1 LQGMRLKRLL
11 PFAVLAGSF
20 FWSNTVG
27 GLRFLPIYE
36 ALTIKAVKNSPPH
49 IAFEELQSSRAD
61 QSDWDRIAKNPPVVL
76 NSDSVRRPEPKIL
89 LAEMSFK
96 KQSERLNIQEPDNSW
111 MQDLSIAQAR
121 RVQEAQHR
129 HEVLNQNWTTQSW
142 AELAHETLAKSGA
155 LQELSEDTS
164 AEHTKVFVS
173 GTDSSGKTRTQISK
187 SQVYLRGETYPRD
200 PAAERARL
208 PASAEEPEVPSYSIA
223 STTKIKT
230 VMGAIEITGGLAVTN
245 EHHIEI
251 RRNDEGVL
259 KELGRVDL
267 IKGTYKIEVQDVI
280 GSVVARLVSKD
291 GKTMGEG
298 SFRLSRVESISTGTF
313 KGPKLKIAPQPDFA
327 TVVTN
332 AYYPNANRAPANSR
346 VTFVKGTSDVKVDS
360 DSMAI
365 MENVS
370 KGSSTVMRAA
380 APSHYQSASIIVAGS
395 ESRISLFPETMIA
408 AFRDIISQQRQLS
421 LGENPSII
429 WGQVMLDEKTISGVE
444 VQVESDSSLVPVYFN
459 EMMLPD
465 PKLNSTS
472 ANGLF
477 AFVDASPGYHSLLA
491 TRSGT
496 LFGYQNVVVEDGSI
510 AVGNIEATI
519 KSEAVPLRV
528 YDAFSGEFS
537 RASIEM
543 QSLQETVE
551 FDEKVKTITLPQL
564 NRIGLIRVQPAGTE
578 YLAARYLYNDKDSFV
593 HIPLVQW
600 SWLSAIK
607 NYLRINDSPNS
618 GIVVGFVPNEDFE
631 VHLAGY
637 DSFDAQHVVYF
648 DMQGRILQNKKGLS
662 GGGFILYNVPP
673 DIHEVVLIGKS
684 SQKISSRVLPVDPN
698 TLSVLSFRD

>member
-1 LQGMRLKRLL
+1 MQGMRLKRLL

-20 FWSNTVG
+20 LWSNSVG
-27 GLRFLPIYE
+27 GLRFLPIYD

-49 IAFEELQSSRAD
+49 IAFEELQSST
-61 QSDWDRIAKNPPVVL
+61 SDHSSWDLIAKRPPVIL
-76 NSDSVRRPEPKIL
+76 NSENVRRPEPQIR

-96 KQSERLNIQEPDNSW
+96 KQTEQLNVRGADDAW
-111 MQDLSIAQAR
+111 MQDLSVQQAR
-121 RVQEAQHR
+121 RVQEAQQR
-129 HEVLNQNWTTQSW
+129 HEILNQNWTTQSW
-142 AELAHETLAKSGA
+142 SDLAHETLAKSGA
-155 LQELSEDTS
+155 LKELDEDTS
-164 AEHTKVFVS
+164 TEHTKVFVS

-187 SQVYLRGETYPRD
+187 SQVYLRGETYPRN
-200 PAAERARL
+200 AAERARS
-208 PASAEEPEVPSYSIA
+208 PASPEDPEVPSYSIA
-223 STTKIKT
+223 STAKIKT
-230 VMGAIEITGGLAVTN
+230 VVGAIEITGGLAVTN

-267 IKGTYKIEVQDVI
+267 QKGTYKIEVQDII

-298 SFRLSRVESISTGTF
+298 SFRLSRVENITTGTF
-313 KGPKLKIAPQPDFA
+313 KGPKLKIAPQPDFSA
-327 TVVTN
+327 VVTN

-346 VTFVKGTSDVKVDS
+346 VTFVKGTSDVKVDG
-360 DSMAI
+360 DSMAT

-380 APSHYQSASIIVAGS
+380 APNHYQSASIIVAGS

-408 AFRDIISQQRQLS
+408 AFRDIVSQQRQLS
-421 LGENPSII
+421 LDENPNII
-429 WGQVMLDEKTISGVE
+429 WGQVKLDGKTISGVE
-444 VQVESDSSLVPVYFN
+444 VQVESDPSLVPVYFN

-465 PKLNSTS
+465 PKLNTTS

-477 AFVDASPGYHSLLA
+477 AFVDTSPGYHSLLA
-491 TRSGT
+491 TRSGA

-510 AVGNIEATI
+510 AVGDIEATI
-519 KSEAVPLRV
+519 KSEPTPLRV
-528 YDAFSGEFS
+528 YDAFSGEFT
-537 RASIEM
+537 RATIEM
-543 QSLQETVE
+543 QSLQENIEVNE
-551 FDEKVKTITLPQL
+551 RVQMISLPQL
-564 NRIGLIRVQPAGTE
+564 NRIGLLRVQPEGTE

-607 NYLRINDSPNS
+607 NYLRINDSPDS

-631 VHLAGY
+631 VYLAGY
-637 DSFDAQHVVYF
+637 DDFDTQNIVYF
-648 DMQGRILQNKKGLS
+648 DMQGRILQNNKGIS

-673 DIHEVVLIGKS
+673 DTHEIVLVGRD
-684 SQKISSRVLPVDPN
+684 SQKISARVLPVDPN
-698 TLSVLSFRD
+698 MLTVLSFRD